1 MDPHRAERLAE
12 ALRAELQELVSFELQ
27 DPEVG
32 EVDIAALE
40 LSPDDRKAVA
50 RVMAHGSE
58 DERNQSL
65 AALDRARAFLKRQ
78 VAQNLDLSRVPEIYF
93 EAASDAGAPERVQ
106 RLLKRARRGRPRD
119 QKKPEE

>member
-1 MDPHRAERLAE
+1 MDPHRALRLAE
-12 ALRAELQELVSFELQ
+12 ALRAELQELISFELQ

-40 LSPDDRKAVA
+40 LSPDGRKAVA
-50 RVMAHGSE
+50 RVMAYGSE

-65 AALDRARAFLKRQ
+65 AALGRARTFLKRQ
-78 VAQNLDLSRVPEIYF
+78 VAQNLDLPRVPEIYF
-93 EAASDAGAPERVQ
+93 EAAADAGSPERVQ
-106 RLLKRARRGRPRD
+106 RLLKRTRRGRPRD